1 MNDEQLMNR
10 YRDGDHQAFTVLY
23 EKYSP
28 LVYGYVRKRLPSS
41 EVDDFYQTVWRHLH
55 EKRNYFQDQ
64 PFAPWFF
71 HIIRNLLVDYYR
83 SLGRNSNFLKRIAAE
98 LKEKPID
105 LSDIRDLFED
115 LPEDS
120 KVLLQKYFIEGF
132 SYEDIEKETGV
143 SQISLRKRISR
154 AISQMRKK
162 SEV

>member
-1 MNDEQLMNR
+1 M
-10 YRDGDHQAFTVLY
+10 
-23 EKYSP
+23 
-28 LVYGYVRKRLPSS
+28 
-41 EVDDFYQTVWRHLH
+41 
-55 EKRNYFQDQ
+55 
-64 PFAPWFF
+64 
-71 HIIRNLLVDYYR
+71 VDYYR

-105 LSDIRDLFED
+105 LIDIRDLFED